1 MLTEGYLIKRKT
13 REMLGRYYIRFEKI
27 DDRVKIGIEG
37 DITADE
43 EFIKKF
49 VHCLVESHMS
59 GFIFIGIAVP
69 LFEPI
74 VKVNFTNL
82 RRL

>member
-1 MLTEGYLIKRKT
+1 
-13 REMLGRYYIRFEKI
+13 MLGRYYIRFEKI

-37 DITADE
+37 DINADE

-49 VHCLVESHMS
+49 VYCLIESYMS
-59 GFIFIGIAVP
+59 GFIFIGITVP
-69 LFEPI
+69 LFEQI